1 MSPLWILLFL
11 GLYQAQAQSGEDVK
25 LDPRELADLINT
37 IYSDQ
42 EKVKS
47 TLLMSFE

>member
-11 GLYQAQAQSGEDVK
+11 GLYQAQAQELTNEADVK
-25 LDPRELADLINT
+25 LDPHDLADLINT

-42 EKVKS
+42 EKVHK
-47 TLLMSFE
+47 LC